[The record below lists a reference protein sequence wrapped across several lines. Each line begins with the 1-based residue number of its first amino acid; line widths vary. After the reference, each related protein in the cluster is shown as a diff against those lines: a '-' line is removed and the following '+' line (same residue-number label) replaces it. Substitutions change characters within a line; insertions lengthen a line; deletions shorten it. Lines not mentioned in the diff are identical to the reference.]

1 MDDDADQAILLH
13 IRSLRRFAIALVGN
27 PADADELVQECLT
40 RTIER
45 VRVSEAGEIANLHA
59 YLFRTLRNLW
69 TNQIAR
75 RKTAGAVVAL
85 EDAPNELA
93 APPCQPHRIEASDL
107 IASLDRLP
115 HGQREVILLIALEGV
130 SYQEAADILSVPVGT
145 VMSRLYRGRETL
157 RQAMSGTTVAR
168 ERRVE

>member
-13 IRSLRRFAIALVGN
+13 IRSLRRFAVALVGN

-45 VRVSEAGEIANLHA
+45 VRASDSEEIVNLHA

-69 TNQIAR
+69 GKQIAR
-75 RKTAGAVVAL
+75 RKSAGMLVPL
-85 EDAPNELA
+85 EDAPGELA
-93 APPCQPHRIEASDL
+93 APACQPHRVEAGDL
-107 IASLDRLP
+107 LARLDRLP
-115 HGQREVILLIALEGV
+115 PGQREVILLVALEGV

-157 RQAMSGTTVAR
+157 RQAMSGITVAK
-168 ERRVE
+168 ERGAE